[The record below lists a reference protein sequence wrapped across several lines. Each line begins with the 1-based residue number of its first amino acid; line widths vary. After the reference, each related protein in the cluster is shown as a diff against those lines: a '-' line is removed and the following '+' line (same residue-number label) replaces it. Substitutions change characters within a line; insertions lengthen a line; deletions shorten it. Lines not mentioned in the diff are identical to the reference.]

1 MRLIKLLVISF
12 VFFFLLLTAFTS
24 MIPSTV
30 RISRAIDIQG
40 TKEQVLP
47 YLQEEQRWPEWN
59 RWFQDSATKI
69 EVQFREK
76 TDSSLQYQWA
86 AGDRQFNSN
95 FMLYEVR
102 EGTLTVQWYF
112 EFELAWYPWEK
123 LGSIVYDKQM
133 GPVMEES
140 LGNLRKLVESN
151 P

>member
-1 MRLIKLLVISF
+1 MRLIKLLVISI

-24 MIPSTV
+24 LIPSTV
-30 RISRAIDIQG
+30 RISRAVDILG

-47 YLQEEQRWPEWN
+47 YLREEQRWPEWN
-59 RWFQDSATKI
+59 RWFQDSAVAI
-69 EVQFREK
+69 DVQFRQQ
-76 TDSSLQYQWA
+76 TDSSLQFQWG
-86 AGDRQFNSN
+86 AGDRQFSSN

-102 EGTLTVQWYF
+102 EGTTTVQWYF